1 MEDAV
6 SKGAKVTI
14 GGKKPDL
21 PEPYNKV
28 GLVLQRCWLHQAL
41 AALMYLLQSCHT
53 FPHFELARCS
63 VACTNALCV
72 AARDPSMRRQSSQGQ
87 RQT

>member
-28 GLVLQRCWLHQAL
+28 SHFPQTCSKAFAGASVS
-41 AALMYLLQSCHT
+41 LMY
-53 FPHFELARCS
+53 
-63 VACTNALCV
+63 
-72 AARDPSMRRQSSQGQ
+72 AAMDVPESGL
-87 RQT
+87 

>member
-6 SKGAKVTI
+6 SKGGKVTI

-28 GLVLQRCWLHQAL
+28 CHALPYLPPRHLGHFRDFMPEGVSGSWLL
-41 AALMYLLQSCHT
+41 
-53 FPHFELARCS
+53 
-63 VACTNALCV
+63 
-72 AARDPSMRRQSSQGQ
+72 RQCCLN
-87 RQT
+87 